1 MVPFRMLTL
10 SIHYQNYEIQKI
22 KVINKTGTSSLLNK
36 TYRNSLIITRYA
48 LQYNNITQATTVKD

>member
-1 MVPFRMLTL
+1 MLTL